1 MEESDFVK
9 KQRRYEKSEFW
20 ICGVFILVLI
30 VIGIH
35 NYRTNE
41 NFWEMQFSSVMTL
54 LVAVLIS
61 YLFTQR
67 RNDRRKQKE
76 ILLKLLELIQAVT
89 ENPTSYTISP
99 VKENWEQERQN
110 ILMVKRRLS
119 NHIRMLKKESVN
131 FGVQEKADKIDE
143 VFQDYELLISENIDK
158 MKILSENRTELQ
170 RLLDSISKYAF
181 EIMFELYN

>member
-1 MEESDFVK
+1 MK

-76 ILLKLLELIQAVT
+76 ISLKLLELIQAIT

-99 VKENWEQERQN
+99 
-110 ILMVKRRLS
+110 
-119 NHIRMLKKESVN
+119 
-131 FGVQEKADKIDE
+131 
-143 VFQDYELLISENIDK
+143 
-158 MKILSENRTELQ
+158 
-170 RLLDSISKYAF
+170 
-181 EIMFELYN
+181 